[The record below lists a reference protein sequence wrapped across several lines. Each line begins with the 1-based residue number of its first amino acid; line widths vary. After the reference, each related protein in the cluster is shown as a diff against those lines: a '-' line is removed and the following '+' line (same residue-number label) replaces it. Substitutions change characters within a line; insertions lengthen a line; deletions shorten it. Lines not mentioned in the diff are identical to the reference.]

1 MNTLKLARP
10 VVAAIL
16 FAAIAS
22 SPVSAQNLTSL
33 SIDDDVVTN
42 QQASFAQSGIPLAST
57 ATQGPRADSEHVA
70 IERIAVERIAF
81 ESIVGELKLE
91 GSFPTG
97 TLELSRTEWDAFGG
111 RLEAA
116 LATDHLALNHAA
128 LRLVIAYGDKF
139 DLKEEAVFDVM
150 RIYRD
155 DDSERAR
162 RMAVVALAEMNSDWA
177 LKFLER
183 SSRFEK
189 SKIVKQTI
197 LAVLASQGHMA
208 NPL

>member
-1 MNTLKLARP
+1 MNTLKLARLF
-10 VVAAIL
+10 VAAIIL
-16 FAAIAS
+16 AAFAS
-22 SPVSAQNLTSL
+22 GPVSAQNLASL
-33 SIDDDVVTN
+33 SIDDDIITN
-42 QQASFAQSGIPLAST
+42 QQTSFLPFVVRPVK
-57 ATQGPRADSEHVA
+57 GPEADFEGVA
-70 IERIAVERIAF
+70 YERIVD
-81 ESIVGELKLE
+81 ELKLE
-91 GSFPTG
+91 GDFPTG
-97 TLELSRTEWDAFGG
+97 TLDLSKTEWDAFGG

-128 LRLVIAYGDKF
+128 LRLVIAYSENF
-139 DLKEEAVFDVM
+139 NLKEEAVFDVM

-189 SKIVKQTI
+189 SKTVKQTI